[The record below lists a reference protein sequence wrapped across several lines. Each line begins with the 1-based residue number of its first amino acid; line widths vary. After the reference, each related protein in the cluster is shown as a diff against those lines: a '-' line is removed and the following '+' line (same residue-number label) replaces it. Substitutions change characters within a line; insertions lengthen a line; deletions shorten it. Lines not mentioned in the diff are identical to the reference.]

1 MLIKTL
7 VENTAI
13 SKDYGSEHGLSLYI
27 ETKNNKILFDVGASD
42 LFLKNAKKLNVN
54 VADVDFL
61 VISHG
66 HYDHGGG
73 LKAFFNEN
81 TKAKTFMHHL
91 TFGKYYATRPNR
103 KDNQLDYIGLDE
115 NLKDNKQIIFT
126 SESLLIGDGIELFS
140 NVLQK
145 GAPLKSN
152 NGLLMDQNGQKIQ
165 DTFAHEQNLI
175 IEEDGTTLLIT
186 GCAHNGIVNILD
198 HFHSIKGYMPDYVI
212 GGFHLFSG
220 SGGYETP
227 ERIDEIGRYLMETKT
242 KFYTCHC
249 TGIEPYQRLK
259 ATMGD
264 RVDYLA
270 AGSEIII

>member
-1 MLIKTL
+1 MLIKTI

-13 SKDYGSEHGLSLYI
+13 SEEFGSEHGLSLYI
-27 ETKNNKILFDVGASD
+27 ETKEHKVLFDVGASD
-42 LFLKNAKKLNVN
+42 LFLENAKKLNVN
-54 VADVDFL
+54 IADIDFL

-73 LKAFFNEN
+73 LKAFLNKN
-81 TKAKTFMHHL
+81 TKATIFIHQL
-91 TFGKYYATRPNR
+91 AFNKYYATRPNN
-103 KDNQLDYIGLDE
+103 KLDYIGLDE
-115 NLKDNKQIIFT
+115 NLKENKQIVFT
-126 SESLLIGDGIELFS
+126 SDSFLISDGLRLFS
-140 NVLQK
+140 NVIQK

-152 NGLLMDQNGQKIQ
+152 NGLLMEQNEQKIQ

-175 IEEDGTTLLIT
+175 IEEDDKILLIT

-198 HFHSIKGYMPDYVI
+198 HFYSLKGRMPDYAI

-227 ERIDEIGRYLMETKT
+227 ERIDKIGEYLMDTKA

-259 ATMGD
+259 AAMGE

-270 AGSEIII
+270 AGSKIII